1 MYHWSEMA
9 HYIVLWKFT
18 DEGLKSVRESTNRSE
33 SFKSIAEKT
42 GCKLISTY
50 YTMGMYDGVSLIEA
64 PDDAALMKTLLSFES
79 EKGSSRTIT
88 LKAFTSEETAN
99 ILKNL
104 P

>member
-1 MYHWSEMA
+1 
-9 HYIVLWKFT
+9 
-18 DEGLKSVRESTNRSE
+18 
-33 SFKSIAEKT
+33 
-42 GCKLISTY
+42 
-50 YTMGMYDGVSLIEA
+50 MGMYDGVSLIEA